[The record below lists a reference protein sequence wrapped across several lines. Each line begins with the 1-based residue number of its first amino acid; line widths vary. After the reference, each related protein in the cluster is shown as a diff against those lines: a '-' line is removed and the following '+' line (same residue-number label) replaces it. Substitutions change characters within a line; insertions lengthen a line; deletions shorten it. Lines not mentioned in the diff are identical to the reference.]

1 MAMGSSSSSF
11 SSALATA
18 PMPHRVAVAGASGR
32 MGHMLIEAIL
42 SADDCVLAGAL
53 DIAGNPFLGT
63 DAAAFLGQP
72 SGVAVTADLAQG
84 LQPAQVLID
93 FTRPE
98 GTLAHLQ
105 VCRQLGVNAVIGTTG
120 FSDAQKAEIA
130 EIAQHIAIMMAP
142 NMSVGVN
149 VTLKLLEMAAKAMS
163 TGYDI
168 EIVEAHHRHKID
180 APSGTA
186 LKMGEVIAD
195 ALGRD
200 LKDCAVYERYGIT
213 GERDPSSIGFATIRG
228 GDIVGDHTV
237 LFAGT
242 GERIEISHKSSSR
255 TTYAQGSLRAVRFLA
270 DKKTGLFDMFDV
282 LGLK

>member
-1 MAMGSSSSSF
+1 MG
-11 SSALATA
+11 
-18 PMPHRVAVAGASGR
+18 R
-32 MGHMLIEAIL
+32 MLIEAISL
-42 SADDCVLAGAL
+42 ADDCQLSGAL
-53 DIAGNPFLGT
+53 DVATSPAVGLDP
-63 DAAAFLGQP
+63 AAAMGLS
-72 SGVAVTADLAQG
+72 SGIAISADLHTGLSHAQ
-84 LQPAQVLID
+84 ALID

-98 GTLAHLQ
+98 GTVAHLQ
-105 VCRQLGVNAVIGTTG
+105 VCRELGVNAVIGTTG
-120 FSDAQKAEIA
+120 FSEAQKQQIA
-130 EIAQHIAIMMAP
+130 ELAKDIAIVMAP

-149 VTLKLLEMAAKAMS
+149 VTLKLLEMAAKALH

-168 EIVEAHHRHKID
+168 EIIEAHHRHKVD

-200 LKDCAVYERYGIT
+200 LKDCAVYARHGVT

-255 TTYAQGSLRAVRFLA
+255 VSYVQGSLRAVRFLRGR
-270 DKKTGLFDMFDV
+270 KSGLFDMADV
-282 LGLK
+282 LDLK